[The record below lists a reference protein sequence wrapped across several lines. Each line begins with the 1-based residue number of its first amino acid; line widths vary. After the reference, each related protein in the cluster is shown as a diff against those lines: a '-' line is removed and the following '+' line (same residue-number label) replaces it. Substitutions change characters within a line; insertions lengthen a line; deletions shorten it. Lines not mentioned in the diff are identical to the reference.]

1 MNNSTCPEGKLE
13 PTYWDRP
20 DQYEYFKDLNILLSS
35 TAPRSTSSASPSS
48 GSGGGGSSNRSAV
61 IGGAVGG
68 TLGFLAI
75 VGLVVFLLW
84 RRKRAARAKDPSGS
98 SMEEN
103 KPAGEL
109 ASPISAG
116 TGTPTCPCPC
126 PCPCQ
131 RRQATE
137 PTDATQLHR
146 HIPGTSTAPLHPNK
160 PGLTTAPKSPAKT
173 PKIPPEARSPNCTPS
188 RHWLASP
195 NCQALLP
202 PRNSPLLTSRP
213 SHRRPDS
220 VATWRRHPLWVM
232 CLSQGPAPRSTRTEE
247 SIFWATKASAIFEFH
262 VVAGIVYSRLSF
274 RYQAPILRILQPS
287 AEKSKRYLVSLE
299 RCLGT

>member
-116 TGTPTCPCPC
+116 TAPPTYSWDVNGTAAPQQTRAHNGPEVSGEDSKDSPRS
-126 PCPCQ
+126 PFTELHSKSSLARIAELPGAPAAEEL
-131 RRQATE
+131 AT
-137 PTDATQLHR
+137 PDIT
-146 HIPGTSTAPLHPNK
+146 PK
-160 PGLTTAPKSPAKT
+160 PSQTGFGSDMAKT
-173 PKIPPEARSPNCTPS
+173 PTLGDVPE
-188 RHWLASP
+188 
-195 NCQALLP
+195 
-202 PRNSPLLTSRP
+202 PRTS
-213 SHRRPDS
+213 
-220 VATWRRHPLWVM
+220 
-232 CLSQGPAPRSTRTEE
+232 TE
-247 SIFWATKASAIFEFH
+247 KH
-262 VVAGIVYSRLSF
+262 
-274 RYQAPILRILQPS
+274 
-287 AEKSKRYLVSLE
+287 
-299 RCLGT
+299 